1 MSRDGAAGGT
11 WLGRPGSGTTTDHT
25 AGEGIRVVVI
35 DTGLDPAAPD
45 THPWMAGVTGDAD
58 LAIGAGQPGVYAGH
72 GTFIAGVVRCLAP
85 RAEVI
90 VRGVFKKAGAT
101 FESDLV
107 VALDGVLASD
117 FPDVISM
124 SAGTCTFDATG
135 LLGLHVFNETRLR
148 HHKGVVLVAAAGNNS
163 SRHPFWPAAA
173 PWTVSVG
180 ALATNWRT
188 RADFSNYG
196 GWVDAYAPG
205 QDLINAFPVGT
216 YKYSEP
222 PRTPE
227 DSSMAWRAGV
237 ARHFRRRSSPDYCR
251 ARSRDGRERPRR
263 GVRCAA
269 AARTTTLP
277 GVGPAVLPS

>member
-1 MSRDGAAGGT
+1 
-11 WLGRPGSGTTTDHT
+11 
-25 AGEGIRVVVI
+25 
-35 DTGLDPAAPD
+35 
-45 THPWMAGVTGDAD
+45 
-58 LAIGAGQPGVYAGH
+58 
-72 GTFIAGVVRCLAP
+72 
-85 RAEVI
+85 
-90 VRGVFKKAGAT
+90 
-101 FESDLV
+101 
-107 VALDGVLASD
+107 
-117 FPDVISM
+117 M

-205 QDLINAFPVGT
+205 QDLVNAFPVGT

-222 PRTPE
+222 PLPPDGQFNGMARWSGTSFSTPVVAGLIAARMSRTGE
-227 DSSMAWRAGV
+227 NGSDAASAV
-237 ARHFRRRSSPDYCR
+237 L
-251 ARSRDGRERPRR
+251 
-263 GVRCAA
+263 A

-277 GVGPAVLPS
+277 GVGAAVLPS